1 MSQRKIRYIVITR
14 RYWDKYY
21 GNSYIG
27 GRVIDV
33 TTGDWVAIPF
43 QYGHGDSFAMSAAS
57 VALGLDRNALTWDN
71 TIVEEVDVATQKVAK
86 VYNKSVGK

>member
-1 MSQRKIRYIVITR
+1 MTQKKIQYIVITR
-14 RYWDKYY
+14 RYWDKHY

-43 QYGHGDSFAMSAAS
+43 QYGHGDAFAMSAAAA
-57 VALGLDRNALTWDN
+57 ALGLHRDALTWDN
-71 TIVEEVDVATQKVAK
+71 TIVEQVEVATQKVAK

>member
-1 MSQRKIRYIVITR
+1 MTQKKIKYIVVTR

-43 QYGHGDSFAMSAAS
+43 QYGHGDSFAMSCAAG
-57 VALGLDRNALTWDN
+57 ALGLDRGALTWDN
-71 TIVEEVDVATQKVAK
+71 TIVEEVEVATQKVAK
-86 VYNKSVGK
+86 KYNTFVGK